1 MKLSPHRRLVWGLV
15 VALLVFVGPAV
26 ASAKDCASAFIEEP
40 FLLPDGS
47 THGAGTLR
55 LCRDSQYSPSAT
67 FHSSYVDRH
76 PIGML
81 LGFAGASEE
90 DSPVPF
96 LMFVRNEAGQL
107 SLSGY
112 SVPGI
117 DGMQTFRLERPRGGK
132 RSRVTTK
139 TLTAELVLA
148 ESPESIVLVAANIP

>member
-1 MKLSPHRRLVWGLV
+1 MKLSPRGRLVCGLV
-15 VALLVFVGPAV
+15 VALLVFVGPAA
-26 ASAKDCASAFIEEP
+26 ASGRDCASAFIEEP

-47 THGAGTLR
+47 IHGAGMLR
-55 LCRDSQYSPSAT
+55 LCRDSQYSPSTT

-81 LGFAGASEE
+81 LGFSGVSEA

-139 TLTAELVLA
+139 TLTAELFLA
-148 ESPESIVLVAANIP
+148 EPSEPVVLVAANIS

>member
-1 MKLSPHRRLVWGLV
+1 MKLGPHGRLVCGLV
-15 VALLVFVGPAV
+15 VALLVYAGPAI
-26 ASAKDCASAFIEEP
+26 ASGKDCASAFIEEP

-55 LCRDSQYSPSAT
+55 LCRDSQYSTSTT

-81 LGFAGASEE
+81 LGFVGASEA
-90 DSPVPF
+90 DSAVPYM
-96 LMFVRNEAGQL
+96 MFVRNEAGQL

-117 DGMQTFRLERPRGGK
+117 DGTQTFRLERPQGGK

-139 TLTAELVLA
+139 TLTAEFVLA
-148 ESPESIVLVAANIP
+148 EPSEPFVLVAANIP